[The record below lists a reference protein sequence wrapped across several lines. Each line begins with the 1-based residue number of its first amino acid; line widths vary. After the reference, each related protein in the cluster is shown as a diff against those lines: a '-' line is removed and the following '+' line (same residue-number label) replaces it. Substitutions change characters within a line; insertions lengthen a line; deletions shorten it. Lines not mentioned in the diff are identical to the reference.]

1 MGRKST
7 KENKNVYHV
16 SRENNHYSR
25 ETAAEKMKFISVDR
39 IENIENEK
47 SLPQPAEVL
56 AMAECYKNPALCNY
70 YCSHDCPIGQKYV
83 PEVQAKELS
92 QITLEMLATLNSL
105 SRMKDRLV
113 EITVDG
119 RISEDEAPDFIEI
132 KKQLAD
138 ISLVFDTLTLW
149 IDTAIAN
156 GEMEKDLL
164 ESKG

>member
-1 MGRKST
+1 MARVST

-83 PEVQAKELS
+83 PEVQAK
-92 QITLEMLATLNSL
+92 
-105 SRMKDRLV
+105 R
-113 EITVDG
+113 
-119 RISEDEAPDFIEI
+119 
-132 KKQLAD
+132 
-138 ISLVFDTLTLW
+138 
-149 IDTAIAN
+149 
-156 GEMEKDLL
+156 
-164 ESKG
+164 